1 MTSTDE
7 DHRRGRAHG
16 RLVAIL
22 LVGAFVAF
30 EVAVAWI
37 VAGWVVAL
45 GWAGPQVIALV
56 LVARKVH
63 RTPSRPA
70 GP

>member
-1 MTSTDE
+1 MTSSDE
-7 DHRRGRAHG
+7 DHQRRRAQG
-16 RLVAIL
+16 RLVAICSSAL
-22 LVGAFVAF
+22 SSRSRSP
-30 EVAVAWI
+30 AWI